1 MKGGIYMNFFEELTV
16 KVKKGAKTAVKASGD
31 VANFTKNKMLLADL
45 KDQIRE
51 KEMKIG
57 HIVYCKSKEIECEYD
72 GEDVEILCGEIESL
86 KGKIADVELEIN
98 EFKNAKIC
106 ENCGEASNKN
116 NDYCPKCGH
125 KF

>member
-1 MKGGIYMNFFEELTV
+1 MNFFEELTV

-57 HIVYCKSKEIECEYD
+57 HIVYCKSKEIECEFD
-72 GEDVEILCGEIESL
+72 GEDIE
-86 KGKIADVELEIN
+86 IADVELEIN

-116 NDYCPKCGH
+116 NDFCPKCGH